1 MDHNKRRGMAGQVK
15 RFCARFAQGAG
26 GALGRV
32 IPQQSLVQWI
42 EEEMGKY
49 RERVY
54 GPLRTLML
62 FIEQVLGADHSC
74 QDAVAH
80 GVSQRV
86 ASNQSPC
93 SLNSGPYCKARARLA
108 LSLIE
113 RLGRE
118 VGERLRAGQPEV
130 WRWRDREVKL
140 IDGTTVSMPDTAAN
154 QAEFPQ
160 STTQKAGLG
169 FPLARVVAIISLSCG
184 AVLEWATG
192 PCEGKRSGETALLWE
207 LADRL
212 RPGDV
217 VIGDRYFSGYFLLAW
232 LIRQGVDVVMR
243 QHQLR
248 HTDFRRGRRLGTK
261 DHVVAWARPQRP
273 SWMDAATYATMPE
286 TLVLREARV
295 GGLILVTTL
304 IAATE
309 VSKKELL
316 HLYHARWQVELDLR
330 SIKTVM
336 QMDVLRCK
344 SPQMVRKEIA
354 VHLLAYNLVRAVM
367 AQAAFLGHVLPRQL
381 SFKAAL
387 QLIRAFEES
396 LRHAPRGRLSFRQA
410 CLRAGIA
417 QLRLPHRPG
426 RVEPRAVKR
435 RPKPH
440 PLLTQ
445 PRHIL
450 RAALIEQQRVLHA
463 NDLW

>member
-1 MDHNKRRGMAGQVK
+1 MQ
-15 RFCARFAQGAG
+15 
-26 GALGRV
+26 
-32 IPQQSLVQWI
+32 
-42 EEEMGKY
+42 
-49 RERVY
+49 
-54 GPLRTLML
+54 TLML

-86 ASNQSPC
+86 ALDQSPC

-118 VGERLRAGQPEV
+118 V
-130 WRWRDREVKL
+130 KL

-160 STTQKAGLG
+160 SPTQKAGLG

-192 PCEGKRSGETALLWE
+192 PCAGKCSGETALLWQ

-212 RPGDV
+212 RPGDI

-232 LIRQGVDVVMR
+232 LTRQGVDVVMR

-248 HTDFRRGRRLGTK
+248 HTDFRRGRRLGAK

-286 TLVLREARV
+286 TLVLREARG

-304 IAATE
+304 VEAAD
-309 VSKKELL
+309 VSKKDLL

-330 SIKTVM
+330 AIKTVM
-336 QMDVLRCK
+336 QMEVLRCK
-344 SPQMVRKEIA
+344 SPQMVQKEIA

-381 SFKAAL
+381 SFKTAL
-387 QLIRAFEES
+387 QLDPR
-396 LRHAPRGRLSFRQA
+396 LRREPAPRAARTAFLPPGLSAR
-410 CLRAGIA
+410 RDRPIA
-417 QLRLPHRPG
+417 LATPTG
-426 RVEPRAVKR
+426 PRR
-435 RPKPH
+435 
-440 PLLTQ
+440 TSCG
-445 PRHIL
+445 
-450 RAALIEQQRVLHA
+450 
-463 NDLW
+463 